1 MKTIKKNGDNIM
13 GERVLVS
20 FDFALKRL
28 LRKKSDYE
36 VLEGFLSEVLSK
48 NISVKNIGES
58 ESNKEHNNDKFNKVD
73 ILVESASGEIM
84 LVELQFRSKMDYLQ
98 RMLYGT
104 SKTITEHM
112 FRGAEYVNVKKVY
125 SINVVYFDL
134 GQGDDYVY
142 HGKTHFVGLHKK
154 DELHL
159 TEAQRDTFGGEL
171 PGDIYPEYYIL
182 KVNNFGGE
190 AKDTLDEW
198 IYFLKTN
205 TIKDNFHAKG
215 MNKARKLLIRENLT
229 IKDRKEYDRLV
240 DARSDELSI
249 IATAEDT
256 GRRKGKKEGIE
267 KGKKEREKLK
277 QEREKLKQDREKL
290 KQKLDESGKRE
301 KKLEQERKA
310 LLAEITKLKQNK
322 QK

>member
-1 MKTIKKNGDNIM
+1 M
-13 GERVLVS
+13 GERVFVS

-28 LRKKSDYE
+28 LRKKSDYD

-48 NISVKNIGES
+48 NISVRNIGES
-58 ESNKEHNNDKFNKVD
+58 ESNKENDKDKFNKVD

-84 LVELQFRSKMDYLQ
+84 LVELQFRSKLDYLQ

-112 FRGAEYVNVKKVY
+112 FRGSEYVEVKKVY

-190 AKDTLDEW
+190 AKDSLDEW

-205 TIKDNFHAKG
+205 TIKDDFHAKG
-215 MNKARKLLIRENLT
+215 MSKARKLLIRENLT
-229 IKDRKEYDRLV
+229 VKDRKEYDRLL

-256 GRRKGKKEGIE
+256 GRRKGIVKGRKEGIVKGRKE
-267 KGKKEREKLK
+267 GIAKGKKERDKLK
-277 QEREKLKQDREKL
+277 RQ
-290 KQKLDESGKRE
+290 LDASGKRE
-301 KKLEQERKA
+301 KKLEQERKV
-310 LLAEITKLKQNK
+310 LLAKITELKRK
-322 QK
+322 K